1 MEPRVTGALLW
12 ARALLVGSLV
22 VLLGTAGHVSAG
34 GLLPAPWM
42 VTALVALTVVGCA
55 PACTRQVSTARSALL
70 LVGGQAAVHVVLSST
85 GGHVG
90 DPTRAITATPS
101 VGSLPT
107 VDGRRLGSLHDAYT
121 AAETAGGLQAALP
134 VQHLVSDVAA
144 HGPMMLAH
152 LAAAA
157 LVGLWL
163 AAGERAAWSFVRLT
177 AHRVGVVM
185 GLAGLVPVTPTRRTT
200 VPAGWSPL
208 AATPRVP
215 WRDGR
220 LPRRG
225 PPAAVA

>member
-42 VTALVALTVVGCA
+42 VTALVALTVLGCA

-70 LVGGQAAVHVVLSST
+70 LVSGQAAVHVVLSST

-163 AAGERAAWSFVRLT
+163 AAGERAAWSVVRLT

-208 AATPRVP
+208 APTPRVP